1 MKIFHNPRCS
11 KSREALQILEDKGAK
26 IEVIEY
32 LKNPPTAAQL
42 KKILKAMGKKPEDII
57 RKSEALYKEKFK
69 GKDLGSDEWIKILAE
84 NPILIERPIVFNE
97 KKAVLGRPPE
107 SVLEML
113 K

>member
-1 MKIFHNPRCS
+1 MKILHNPRCS
-11 KSREALQILEDKGAK
+11 KSRQALQILQEKGEK

-42 KKILKAMGKKPEDII
+42 KKILKAMGKKAEDII
-57 RKSEALYKEKFK
+57 RKNESLYKEKYK
-69 GKDLGSDEWIKILAE
+69 GKELKEDEWIKILVE
-84 NPILIERPIVFNE
+84 NPVLIERPIVYNE
-97 KKAVLGRPPE
+97 KNAVLGRPPE